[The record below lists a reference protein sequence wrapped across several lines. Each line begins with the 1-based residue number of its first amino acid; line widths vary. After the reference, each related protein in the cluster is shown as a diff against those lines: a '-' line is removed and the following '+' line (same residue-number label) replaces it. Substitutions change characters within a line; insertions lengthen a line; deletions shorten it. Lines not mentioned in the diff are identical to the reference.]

1 MTTPASPA
9 DPTARQRRGYWLRTL
24 HQWHW
29 ISAAICLVGTLLFAI
44 TGITLNH
51 AAQIEAK
58 PAVTHVDG
66 KVPMALIQALPERED
81 GNAPLPPPI
90 RDWLLQTHGIVAGER
105 DAEWSAEDIYLSM
118 PGPGRDAWLSI
129 QRADGTLEYE
139 RTERG
144 AIAWLNDLHKGRNT
158 GVAWSWFIDLFAVAC
173 IVFTVTGL
181 FLLQMHARQRRS
193 TWPLVAL
200 GLLIPAVLALLFI
213 H

>member
-9 DPTARQRRGYWLRTL
+9 DRSARQRRGYCLRTL

-81 GNAPLPPPI
+81 GNAPLPRPI
-90 RDWLLQTHGIVAGER
+90 CDWLLETHGIVAGER

-144 AIAWLNDLHKGRNT
+144 TIAWLNDLHKGRNT
-158 GVAWSWFIDLFAVAC
+158 GAAWSWFIDLFAVAC

>member
-1 MTTPASPA
+1 MSDHTI
-9 DPTARQRRGYWLRTL
+9 ARQQRRGFWLRTL

-29 ISAAICLVGTLLFAI
+29 ISAAVCLVGMLLFAV
-44 TGITLNH
+44 TGVTLNH

-58 PAVTHVDG
+58 PRVQRIEG
-66 KVPMALIQALPERED
+66 I
-81 GNAPLPPPI
+81 LPPALLATLASRSEGNGRLPQPVS
-90 RDWLLQTHGIVAGER
+90 DWLLATHAIVAGNR
-105 DAEWSAEDIYLSM
+105 PAEWSEEEVYVSM

-129 QRADGTLEYE
+129 QRADGALEYE

-158 GVAWSWFIDLFAVAC
+158 GTAWGWFIDVFALAC
-173 IVFTVTGL
+173 IVFTATGL

-200 GLLIPAVLALLFI
+200 GMLVPLLLALLFI